1 MSRTRTLFASV
12 NLIGDTVTQTAALH
26 RYRRLHPEEEV
37 HWLLQNGPTRVLF
50 EDMPRMGVC
59 DQVLFDADWERIRR
73 MDYAGYDKR
82 VLMDVQEAFRIG
94 GEQHLHIAQAYGRMI
109 GVELGAA
116 DILPHVPVRPHSLGE
131 LGVPPRC
138 LVISPLSASNAPVDG
153 MAGNKNLPWA
163 AWGVLIERFVQ
174 AGRIANYVVLLRD
187 TDPAPGIPL
196 CVLRLPLAAAVA
208 YIARACA
215 EGGAYAG
222 VDNGITHLAA
232 GLRVPTF
239 CVYPDALAPGW
250 VGYAGFD
257 HYRLAQTRPWQ
268 GDVDHIWSA
277 WRARL

>member
-1 MSRTRTLFASV
+1 MARPRTLFAGV
-12 NLIGDTVTQTAALH
+12 NLIGDTVTQTPALH
-26 RYRRLHPEEEV
+26 RYRRLHPDEEV
-37 HWLLQNGPTRVLF
+37 HWLMQDGPARALF
-50 EDMPRMGVC
+50 EDMAETGVC

-73 MDYAGYDKR
+73 MDYGGYGKR
-82 VLMDVQEAFRIG
+82 IRMDVQEAFRIG
-94 GEQHLHIAQAYGRMI
+94 GEQRLHIAQAYGRMI
-109 GVELGAA
+109 GAEVGEA

-174 AGRIANYVVLLRD
+174 AGRIENYVVLLRD
-187 TDPAPGIPL
+187 EDPAPTIPL
-196 CVLRLPLAAAVA
+196 CVLRLSLPAAVA
-208 YIARACA
+208 YIAQACA
-215 EGGAYAG
+215 GGGAYAG
-222 VDNGITHLAA
+222 VDNGMTHLAA
-232 GLRVPTF
+232 GLRAPTF
-239 CVYPDALAPGW
+239 CVYPQALATGW

-277 WRARL
+277 WRTRL